1 MTVSRILSLV
11 FICSFLLS
19 TESFSQKKQ
28 FKVVCV
34 GFYNLENL
42 FDTIDHENVNDVEFT
57 PSGSK
62 AWTYDKYSDKL
73 SRLAEVISQIATDIS
88 PDGPAILGVS
98 EIENRGV
105 LEDLAKQ
112 PAIASRRY
120 QIVHYD
126 SPDYRGI
133 DVAMLY
139 NPKYYRLLE
148 SRSIPVNLPDI
159 DGLPLITRD
168 VLYTK
173 GILDGDTVHIMVN
186 HWPSRRGG
194 EASTRALR
202 SGCARLNREI
212 SDSLRTINPNAKI
225 IVMGDLNDDPD
236 NESVAVVLEGKA
248 KADNVES
255 HQFFNPFYTPFKKGM
270 GSNAY
275 QDAWSLFDQ
284 VLISHGFIG
293 KDSSGY
299 KYYKSATFN
308 KPFMQTKSGRYKG
321 YPFRTFDGDNYMS
334 GYSDHFPSYVVLIKE

>member
-1 MTVSRILSLV
+1 MRVFHLISLFIICCLFLS
-11 FICSFLLS
+11 FEGFA
-19 TESFSQKKQ
+19 QKKQ

-42 FDTIDHENVNDVEFT
+42 FDTIDHVNVNDAEFT
-57 PSGSK
+57 PSGAK
-62 AWTYDKYSDKL
+62 AWTYAKYTDKL
-73 SRLAEVISQIATDIS
+73 GRLAEVISQIGTDVS
-88 PDGPAILGVS
+88 PDGPAILGVA

-148 SRSIPVNLPDI
+148 SRSIPVNLPNI

-168 VLYTK
+168 ILYSK

-212 SDSLRTINPNAKI
+212 SDSLRAVNPLAKI
-225 IVMGDLNDDPD
+225 IIMGDLNDDPD

-248 KADNVES
+248 KIEKVEP

-284 VLISHGFIG
+284 VLVSYGFIA
-293 KDSSGY
+293 KDAPGY

-321 YPFRTFDGDNYMS
+321 YPFRTFDGDNYIS
-334 GYSDHFPSYVVLIKE
+334 GYSDHFPSYVILIKE